1 VWFDAL
7 VNYFSATRY
16 LVPHPEQAGLGD
28 FWWPASHHLVG
39 KDILTT
45 HAVYWSTM
53 LMALN
58 LPLPGNIFAHGWWT
72 VEGKKMSK
80 SVGM

>member
-1 VWFDAL
+1 MLFRSSV
-7 VNYFSATRY
+7 
-16 LVPHPEQAGLGD
+16 
-28 FWWPASHHLVG
+28 HLVG

-58 LPLPGNIFAHGWWT
+58 LPLPETIFAHGWWT
-72 VEGKKMSK
+72 VNGEKMSK
-80 SVGM
+80 SRGNVVFPTK